1 MDQKVEKLEK
11 SIENLKNKSSRIYL
25 FVQDTKGN
33 PKAGVRY
40 IYQLGSTLKK
50 SGFNPI
56 ILHEKPDY
64 TGVSEWLSEEYMELP
79 HKSIEGQNLEISPE
93 DLIIIPEIYG
103 FVMEQIKDLPCGKI
117 VLCQAYDHMLETLQP
132 GYGWANYGFL
142 KCITTSEFQKE
153 YISTVMRNVSI
164 DVLTPMISESFESNK
179 YPPKPFVA
187 VHSRDPRKTINFI
200 KTFYLK
206 FPQYRWVTFRDMRG
220 LSETDFANFLKEC
233 FLSVWIDET
242 SGFGTFPLESMKCGV
257 PVIGKVPT
265 LYPHWLN
272 AENGIWITEDNKLPD
287 FVADFLQNWLEDNI
301 SPELYESMKKTVDT
315 LPNKETFENNVVTLF
330 TEYLEIREKSFT
342 EQLNKLKTEE
352 NG

>member
-40 IYQLGSTLKK
+40 IYQLGFALKK

-64 TGVSEWLSEEYMELP
+64 TGVSEWLGEEYMELP

-103 FVMEQIKDLPCGKI
+103 FVMEQIKDLPCGKV

-164 DVLTPMISESFESNK
+164 DVLTPMISESFETNK

-220 LSETDFANFLKEC
+220 LSESDFANFLKEC
-233 FLSVWIDET
+233 FLSVWIDEI
-242 SGFGTFPLESMKCGV
+242 SSFGTFPLESMNCGV
-257 PVIGKVPT
+257 PVMGIVPD
-265 LYPHWLN
+265 LQPEWMK
-272 AENGIWITEDNKLPD
+272 EDNGLWVNDKVSLPD
-287 FVADFLQNWLEDNI
+287 FIADFIQNWLEDNI
-301 SPELYESMKKTVDT
+301 KPELYEKGLETSQKFT
-315 LPNKETFENNVVTLF
+315 NKEKFENNVVSLF
-330 TEYLEIREKSFT
+330 EKYINTRIESLEQQIS
-342 EQLNKLKTEE
+342 
-352 NG
+352 